1 MEKDI
6 DKIFFSEED
15 IKKIIDDLS
24 IVINKDYKDKN
35 PIIIGLLN
43 GCIPFMSDLVKKLKF
58 KLTLSYIKVSSYE
71 GMKSG
76 FVKLLDDI
84 PNVNNKD
91 VILIDDIC
99 DTGKTLLHLTNL
111 IYQNNAK
118 SVKTIVL
125 LDKKDSRVVDFNPDY
140 YGSYVTNEFV
150 VGYGLDYNEE
160 YRNLPYIGI
169 LKEEIYK
176 K

>member
-71 GMKSG
+71 GMNSG